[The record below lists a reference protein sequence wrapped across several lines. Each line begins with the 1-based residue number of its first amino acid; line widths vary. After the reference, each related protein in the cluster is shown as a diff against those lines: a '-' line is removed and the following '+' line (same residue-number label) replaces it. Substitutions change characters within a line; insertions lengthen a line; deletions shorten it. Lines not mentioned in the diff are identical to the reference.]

1 MVHMAPSSRALNKEK
16 MMMSSST
23 LNNLPRRG
31 LLRSFAAF
39 AAAAV
44 FAAVV
49 GFAGSASAQIA
60 NGPDTLIKKLSDDVL
75 AAIKADKE
83 LQAGDLRKI
92 NALVESKVLPNV
104 DFARMTALAVG
115 RSWRQATPE
124 QQRALQQEFR
134 GLLIRTYAG
143 ALSAANDATIQL
155 RPLRAAADETDVV
168 VRTQVV
174 QPRADPIQ
182 LDYRME
188 KSSAGWKIYDINVLG
203 VWLVETY
210 KGSFADEISKNGIDG
225 LIKTLADK
233 NKGMEN
239 NASKKG

>member
-1 MVHMAPSSRALNKEK
+1 
-16 MMMSSST
+16 MMMSPRS
-23 LNNLPRRG
+23 LNHPSRRG
-31 LLRSFAAF
+31 LLRGIAAVAAAGLFAAGLG
-39 AAAAV
+39 V
-44 FAAVV
+44 T
-49 GFAGSASAQIA
+49 GSASAQTA
-60 NGPDTLIKKLSDDVL
+60 TGPDTLIKNLSDEVL
-75 AAIKADKE
+75 AAIKADKD

-104 DFARMTALAVG
+104 NFTRMTALAVG

-155 RPLRAAADETDVV
+155 RPLRAAPDETDVV
-168 VRTQVV
+168 VRTQVM

-188 KSSAGWKIYDINVLG
+188 KTANGWKIYDINVLG
-203 VWLVETY
+203 VWLIETY
-210 KGSFADEISKNGIDG
+210 RGSFADEISKNGIDG
-225 LIKTLADK
+225 LIKTLAEK
-233 NKGMEN
+233 NRSLEGN
-239 NASKKG
+239 KKS

>member
-1 MVHMAPSSRALNKEK
+1 
-16 MMMSSST
+16 MMSPRS
-23 LNNLPRRG
+23 LNHPSRRG
-31 LLRSFAAF
+31 LLRGIAAVAAAGLFAAGLG
-39 AAAAV
+39 V
-44 FAAVV
+44 T
-49 GFAGSASAQIA
+49 GSASAQTA
-60 NGPDTLIKKLSDDVL
+60 TGPDTLIKNLSDEVL
-75 AAIKADKE
+75 AAIKADKD

-104 DFARMTALAVG
+104 NFTRMTALAVG

-155 RPLRAAADETDVV
+155 RPLRAAPDETDVV
-168 VRTQVV
+168 VRTQVM

-188 KSSAGWKIYDINVLG
+188 KTANGWKIYDINVLG
-203 VWLVETY
+203 VWLIETY
-210 KGSFADEISKNGIDG
+210 RGSFADEISKNGIDG
-225 LIKTLADK
+225 LIKTLAEK
-233 NKGMEN
+233 NRSLEGN
-239 NASKKG
+239 KKS